1 MSRRP
6 RRVSS
11 RRAAVLLGIVLTVA
25 TVRSAAAAGP
35 TDQIRG
41 DVTTLY
47 AALSRGADPSDIL
60 DHMFDWTRMARTAL
74 RDHWERRTASEREEF
89 TQLFAGV
96 FQRAYVSRAHVID
109 ASQFQYLGDTRRDS
123 QATVRTKVRTKR
135 GSAIDVDYAV
145 RLDGDRWRVED
156 ILVER
161 VSLVENYRTQFDAVL
176 ARSSYVA
183 LAGRL
188 RALAK

>member
-1 MSRRP
+1 MKIWS
-6 RRVSS
+6 SS
-11 RRAAVLLGIVLTVA
+11 RRATVLLSIVLSIA
-25 TVRSAAAAGP
+25 TVQPAAAAGP

-47 AALSRGADPSDIL
+47 AAISRGADPSDIL
-60 DHMFDWTRMARTAL
+60 DHMFDWTRMARAAL
-74 RDHWERRTASEREEF
+74 RDHWGRRTESMREEF
-89 TQLFAGV
+89 TRLFAGV

-109 ASQFQYLGDTRRDS
+109 ASQFQYLGDARRDS

-135 GSAIDVDYAV
+135 GSTIDVDYAV

-183 LAGRL
+183 LVDRL
-188 RALAK
+188 RVLAK